1 MHLSSYLTVSL
12 CENTYLYGPRTL
24 LYETRFQVLGVC
36 PLCTFSFYVTAR
48 EHTSLYGFMFR
59 HTLLYEIRLRF
70 SSEFK
75 PVHTVAIVFCSVLQC
90 YVRFCTVLQCA
101 RQCARR
107 AGAVGTCSVTS

>member
-1 MHLSSYLTVSL
+1 MKTPT
-12 CENTYLYGPRTL
+12 CTL

-75 PVHTVAIVFCSVLQC
+75 PVHTVGIVFFSVMYGFVLFCSVQGS
-90 YVRFCTVLQCA
+90 VQGGR
-101 RQCARR
+101 
-107 AGAVGTCSVTS
+107 GAVGTWSVTS